1 MFRVESVIELILFI
15 ALGIGILIAFEVRAR
30 KQEKVGRRASAGDI
44 QATGNRQQ
52 ATDGEVADSGCCGA
66 HLVCERET
74 LLQTNAEI
82 VYYDDEE
89 LDELAGINPQDYTLA
104 QHDAIAD
111 VFHTL
116 QEKDVPGWCRSLQ
129 LRHIELP
136 FDIREEALLI
146 VRERRS
152 IDKKLN

>member
-1 MFRVESVIELILFI
+1 MVELILFV
-15 ALGIGILIAFEVRAR
+15 ALGVGILVAFEIRAR
-30 KQEKVGRRASAGDI
+30 KQAKEAEGQKGREAEGQIREAVSD
-44 QATGNRQQ
+44 
-52 ATDGEVADSGCCGA
+52 GCCGA

-89 LDELAGINPQDYTLA
+89 LDELAGILPEEYTDK
-104 QHDAIAD
+104 QYNAIAE

-136 FDIREEALLI
+136 LDIREEALLI
-146 VRERRS
+146 VRERRAWNRQA
-152 IDKKLN
+152 DVNGKA